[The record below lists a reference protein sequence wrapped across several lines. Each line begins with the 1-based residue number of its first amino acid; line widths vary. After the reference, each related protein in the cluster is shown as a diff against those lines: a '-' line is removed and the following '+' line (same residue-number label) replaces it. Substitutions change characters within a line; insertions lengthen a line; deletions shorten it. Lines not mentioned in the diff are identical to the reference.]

1 MRQWLIAFTL
11 GGVFILLL
19 GLPFLLLPK
28 GVYWLLAAILWLPLI
43 SVLESLLLTP
53 LYALIRRFTYYSPL
67 LLATASPQGLDLHV
81 GTLYDYVTHLRWRD
95 RGARAQRQVVR
106 YMLQGLMA
114 ICDAVAEGRL
124 SAHTEITATS
134 YFFSNSSVEKLGFVA
149 GKAFSGQ
156 KLNLLMEF
164 LSLTLRLSFIRGRWC
179 WPDLKQSKSIQTT
192 AGELL
197 LHRPVIVKMLVR
209 MQRGDTTKGQ
219 ERAVT

>member
-11 GGVFILLL
+11 AGVFIFLL

-28 GVYWLLAAILWLPLI
+28 GLYWLLAAILLLPFM
-43 SVLESLLLTP
+43 SVLETLLLTP
-53 LYALIRRFTYYSPL
+53 LYALTRRFTYYSPM

-81 GTLYDYVTHLRWRD
+81 GTLYDYLTHLRWRD

-106 YMLQGLMA
+106 HMLQGLLA

-134 YFFSNSSVEKLGFVA
+134 YFFSNSSVEKLGFVS
-149 GKAFSGQ
+149 GKVFSGQ
-156 KLNLLMEF
+156 KFNLLMVF

-179 WPDLKQSKSIQTT
+179 WPDLKQSKSIETT
-192 AGELL
+192 AGSLL
-197 LHRPVIVKMLVR
+197 LYRPVIEKMLTR
-209 MQRGDTTKGQ
+209 LQRDTRTVSN
-219 ERAVT
+219 A